1 MTELP
6 LSRRVTALEA
16 VIPTVDGLAWRAA
29 TVDDIDAV
37 TDLLHAAER
46 VDHPRY
52 LTPRDEVAN
61 EFTSSFVDLT
71 RDSLVGADGSGE
83 LVACGLNYMPPGQE
97 TLVRVILEGTVHPRW
112 RRRGVGAQVLAWQER
127 RATQQL
133 AASDKTLPGWL
144 MFFMDAED
152 AGRLALAASAG
163 FAVARHYFELRR
175 SFDAPIPDLP
185 LPEGFRI
192 AHPEPAQY
200 EALRLAKNDAFRD
213 HWGSQPASAEE
224 WEGMMGMSVL
234 RPDLSFVVTAPNG
247 EVAGFVLTEVDE
259 NDWEGQGFSSGY
271 IELVGVPRAYRGL
284 HIAPAMLAATLR
296 AIQAAGLEKA
306 VLDVDSENP
315 SGALPLYQGV
325 GFAQE
330 AASLSVTKVF

>member
-1 MTELP
+1 M
-6 LSRRVTALEA
+6 TALDPVLPVA
-16 VIPTVDGLAWRAA
+16 DGVTWRSA

-37 TDLLHAAER
+37 TDLLHASEK

-61 EFTSSFVDLT
+61 EFTSSFVELT
-71 RDSLVGADGSGE
+71 RDSIVGADGSGE

-112 RRRGVGAQVLAWQER
+112 RRRGVGAQVLAWQEQ

-133 AASDKTLPGWL
+133 AVSEKTLPGWL

-152 AGRLALAASAG
+152 AGAQALAASSG

-175 SFDAPIPDLP
+175 SFETPIPDLP
-185 LPEGFRI
+185 LPEGFAI

-200 EALRLAKNDAFRD
+200 EAVRQAKNDAFRD
-213 HWGSQPASAEE
+213 HWGSQPASEEE
-224 WEGMMGMSVL
+224 WSGMMGMSVL
-234 RPDLSFVVTAPNG
+234 RPDLSYVVTAPNG
-247 EVAGFVLTEVDE
+247 DVAGFVLTEVDE

-284 HIAPAMLAATLR
+284 HIAPAMLAATLS
-296 AIQAAGLEKA
+296 AIHAAGLEKA